1 MKQTLTRLALTLP
14 VVWLVVSLVF
24 LLIHLVPGDPILQML
39 GDSATVADV
48 SALRHQYGLDLPLGA
63 QYIHS
68 WAGVVH
74 GDLGSSIRLHDSVG
88 HLIVMRYPYTL
99 ALAATALVL
108 SLVLALPAGI
118 MAAVRRGRWVDQTL
132 SVVSLFGLSVPGI
145 ALGPVLILI
154 FSVSLGWLP
163 VSGASGGGAHGVID
177 WHYLVL
183 PSIAMGASLAVILT
197 RMVRTAMLEELGQ
210 DYIRTARAK
219 GLSDSAVVCRRAL
232 PNALVPIITVVGLQF
247 GALLAGAIVTE
258 KIFSWPGLGRLMVDS
273 ISNRD
278 YALVQGCLLSIGLTY
293 VLVNLLTDVVYRW
306 VNRGCGDEGQ
316 GSLRLPTPGVADAC
330 GRVPGNGWNLVVG
343 LLDPDGVVIVE
354 VNDGAQRFTVIK
366 AILDVSISRETC
378 ESCLN
383 PGISADGFDFWQSE
397 VLHHTES
404 FRVGSE
410 VGMEEAVGTGIF
422 IGVGEGEL
430 IAEGILLEEAK
441 GVADADIEVCSWHQT
456 GPVEVRSRHDKE
468 VC

>member
-1 MKQTLTRLALTLP
+1 MKQTLIRLALTLP

-39 GDSATVADV
+39 GDSATPADM
-48 SALRHQYGLDLPLGA
+48 SALRHQYGLDQPLGA
-63 QYIHS
+63 QYIHY
-68 WAGVVH
+68 WTGVVH

-88 HLIVMRYPYTL
+88 HLIAMRYPYTL
-99 ALAATALVL
+99 VLAATALIL

-118 MAAVRRGRWVDQTL
+118 LAAVRRGRWVDQSL

-163 VSGASGGGAHGVID
+163 VSGASSGGAHGVID

-183 PSIAMGASLAVILT
+183 PSIAMGASLAAILT

-219 GLSDSAVVCRRAL
+219 GLSEAAVVCRHAL

-293 VLVNLLTDVVYRW
+293 VLVNMLTDLVYRW
-306 VNRGCGDEGQ
+306 VNPRM
-316 GSLRLPTPGVADAC
+316 RA
-330 GRVPGNGWNLVVG
+330 
-343 LLDPDGVVIVE
+343 
-354 VNDGAQRFTVIK
+354 
-366 AILDVSISRETC
+366 
-378 ESCLN
+378 
-383 PGISADGFDFWQSE
+383 
-397 VLHHTES
+397 
-404 FRVGSE
+404 
-410 VGMEEAVGTGIF
+410 
-422 IGVGEGEL
+422 
-430 IAEGILLEEAK
+430 
-441 GVADADIEVCSWHQT
+441 
-456 GPVEVRSRHDKE
+456 
-468 VC
+468 